1 MKKRAIL
8 SAVLVAIYL
17 LTMPFYNSIRTPL
30 TAAATAAQLDDTARS
45 FLAAQFWRD
54 GAVENAARLLLIVT
68 AVAIWLRPSHK
79 QTQEIDRPFKP
90 RRWL

>member
-1 MKKRAIL
+1 MKKRAIF

-17 LTMPFYNSIRTPL
+17 LTMASYNSLRAPL
-30 TAAATAAQLDDTARS
+30 TAAATAAQLDDTART

-54 GAVENAARLLLIVT
+54 GAVENAARFILIM
-68 AVAIWLRPSHK
+68 AVAALWLRPSYK
-79 QTQEIDRPFKP
+79 ETQQIDKPFKP